1 MLGRQLHILVSTFVF
16 FVCLYTL
23 VSPGVSSVLFRI
35 NRLCYIG
42 MAKRLLTDF
51 FAPLKGGAK
60 RSRSSLDAATDTLTP
75 AETSATTT
83 TPPNHNAVETTTVT
97 IKDATPATTSAPVL
111 EDSDNA
117 NRGVVATVQ
126 AMLGD
131 EWGSKLSDEL
141 NKPYFE
147 KLWTK
152 VTNERKTKKIY
163 PPENLVFNAFK
174 LVPLS
179 KIKVVI
185 VGQDPYHQPRQ
196 AMGMAF
202 SVPRGVPPPPS
213 LRNIFKEIG
222 SPSNH
227 GDLTYWARQ
236 GVFMLNTVLTVIDSQ
251 PLSHSTYGWEVFTDS
266 VIDLINKHREK
277 VVFLLWGKSAQK
289 KCGSISNTRHYVL
302 KCGHPSPLSQKFF
315 LGCDHF
321 NKCNAYLKKTDQTP
335 IDWKLPQ

>member
-1 MLGRQLHILVSTFVF
+1 
-16 FVCLYTL
+16 
-23 VSPGVSSVLFRI
+23 
-35 NRLCYIG
+35 

-51 FAPLKGGAK
+51 FSPLKGCAK
-60 RSRSSLDAATDTLTP
+60 RSRSSLDAVADTLTP
-75 AETSATTT
+75 ETAATPEA
-83 TPPNHNAVETTTVT
+83 PPKPDPVETTTAT
-97 IKDATPATTSAPVL
+97 AKDPAPIATSAPAV
-111 EDSDNA
+111 EDSDA

-141 NKPYFE
+141 SKPYFE

-152 VTNERKTKKIY
+152 VANERKTKKVY

-179 KIKVVI
+179 KVKVVI

-196 AMGMAF
+196 AMGLAF
-202 SVPRGVPPPPS
+202 SVPRGVAPPPS

-222 SPSNH
+222 SPSTH

-236 GVFMLNTVLTVIDSQ
+236 GVFMLNTVLTVVDSE
-251 PLSHSTYGWEVFTDS
+251 PLSHSNYGWDAFTDR
-266 VIDLINKHREK
+266 VIDVINKHREK

-289 KCGSISNTRHYVL
+289 KCDSISNTRHCVL

-321 NKCNAYLKKTDQTP
+321 NKCNAYLTKTEQSP
-335 IDWKLPQ
+335 IDWKLPP